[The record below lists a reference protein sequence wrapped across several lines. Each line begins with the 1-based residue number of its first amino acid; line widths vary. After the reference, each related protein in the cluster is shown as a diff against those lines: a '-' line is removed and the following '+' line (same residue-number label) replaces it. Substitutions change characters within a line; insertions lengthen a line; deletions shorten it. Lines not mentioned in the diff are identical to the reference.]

1 MQQSVYFTLAAV
13 ILYIVADRILDR
25 IEVSRG
31 RRFEHRNLIFFVIL
45 ATLALSSFTII
56 QHLLATS

>member
-25 IEVSRG
+25 LEVSRG
-31 RRFEHRNLIFFVIL
+31 RRFEHRSLIFFAIL
-45 ATLALSSFTII
+45 ATLALSSFTLIR
-56 QHLLATS
+56 HFLGTA